1 MNEPQAVE
9 HIDRVAA
16 RGPVGFNSVMSDH
29 HDEQGG
35 SQGKHA
41 VIVGDGH
48 AGVAAAVRLTDL
60 GYRVTVVESNIHVG
74 QSTSGQA
81 TDASQHTLMRMCTN
95 QTDLYRRLG
104 VIREVDWHK
113 TLYFTGFDGLID
125 ALTGDDLP
133 APFHLTRGLMAMK
146 RFDWKQKWSIFSGF
160 LSALQVSRRS
170 RERLSDESFRDWL
183 VSNHQ
188 PEHVI
193 DKFWAAIIAG
203 ACNQL
208 PGQISAA
215 YGVRILQEG
224 FLLSNTSYQFGFS
237 KISRA
242 EFYKRAEDIV
252 TAGGGEVLHDGV
264 KADRLD
270 YDPATQRVLGVRLDN
285 ARVLQADAYVT
296 ALPHKRLAELVD
308 DVMRAD
314 DNRLGRLSEIEDV
327 PIIGI
332 HLYFNAPQGHDT
344 MRRSHLIF
352 TDGCVRWAFAKG
364 VEQGGDYAGLHHIHV
379 VIGSAEEFADLSDN
393 EIAQVAV
400 ADMRKSMPGITDEVT
415 LNTAHVVRE
424 RRAASAPRSGGKR
437 YRPYPSGEIAS
448 LFFVGDWASTGW
460 PTSREG
466 AVRSGYRAASAL
478 HEFLTQGDPVKN
490 VNNLLIPD
498 VQPSALYV
506 AMSG

>member
-1 MNEPQAVE
+1 
-9 HIDRVAA
+9 
-16 RGPVGFNSVMSDH
+16 MSDH
-29 HDEQGG
+29 GHGDHQADNPG
-35 SQGKHA
+35 QH
-41 VIVGDGH
+41 VIIVGDGH

-74 QSTSGQA
+74 QSTSGEA

-104 VIREVDWHK
+104 LIREIDWHK
-113 TLYFTGFDGLID
+113 TLYFTGSDGLID
-125 ALTGDDLP
+125 ELTGDDLP

-146 RFDWKQKWSIFSGF
+146 RFDWKEKWSIFSGF
-160 LSALQVSRRS
+160 LAAMQVSRAA
-170 RERLSDESFRDWL
+170 REKLSDETFRDWL

-193 DKFWAAIIAG
+193 NEFWSAIIAG

-208 PGQISAA
+208 PEQISAA

-224 FLLSNTSYQFGFS
+224 FLLSNTSYQLGFS
-237 KISRA
+237 KMSRLEFYERA
-242 EFYKRAEDIV
+242 EEIINK
-252 TAGGGEVLHDGV
+252 GGGEVLHKVG
-264 KADRLD
+264 ADRLE
-270 YDPATQRVLGVRLDN
+270 YDVNNKRVTGVHLEDGKT
-285 ARVLQADAYVT
+285 LTADAYVT
-296 ALPHKRLAELVD
+296 ALPHGRLEQIVTD
-308 DVMRAD
+308 PMKAD
-314 DNRLGRLSEIEDV
+314 DSRIGRLTEIEDV
-327 PIIGI
+327 PILGI

-364 VEQGGDYAGLHHIHV
+364 VERGGDYDGLHHIHV
-379 VIGSAEEFADLSDN
+379 VIGNADDYDHLTDS
-393 EIAQVAV
+393 EIAEVAV

-424 RRAASAPRSGGKR
+424 MRAASAPRSGGKR
-437 YRPYPSGEIAS
+437 YRPYPSGTIAN
-448 LFFVGDWASTGW
+448 FFIAGDWASTGW

-478 HEFLTQGDPVKN
+478 HEFLTAGDPVKN
-490 VNNLLIPD
+490 VNQLLIPD